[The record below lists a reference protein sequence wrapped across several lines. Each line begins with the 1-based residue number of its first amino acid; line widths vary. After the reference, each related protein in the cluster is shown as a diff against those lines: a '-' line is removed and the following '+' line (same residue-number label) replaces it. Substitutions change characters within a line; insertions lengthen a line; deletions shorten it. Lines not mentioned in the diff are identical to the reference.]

1 MPHSP
6 LADIVCL
13 LRHLTA
19 ALQPLAK
26 TKQVSLCFVPDRQVW
41 TVAHSPEEI
50 VRELTPLICRI
61 IAFIPEHQVV
71 TIATRVTHEK
81 GSQCFS
87 ISVKNTGINLSHTA
101 EITAACKKSVG
112 VQGRGSDETT
122 FELQWLFPTEEAG
135 PPSTAPEPPLPD
147 ASYTEKFLP
156 AFYAEIRK
164 RLQSYFTKSE
174 NLIAKLSIYHP
185 KDASFLREVNV
196 LIETNLGKE
205 GFDVAQLSRAMNMSR
220 VQLYRKLKPL
230 IRQAPAEYIK
240 MLRLQKARDL
250 LETTDLRM
258 GEIAFSTGFQSQSHF
273 TKVFTD
279 HYGMPPSLFSR
290 KQKNVTKE

>member
-6 LADIVCL
+6 VADIVCL
-13 LRHLTA
+13 LHHLTA

-26 TKQVSLCFVPDRQVW
+26 TKHASLCFLPDREEW
-41 TVAHSPEEI
+41 TIAHSPEEI
-50 VRELTPLICRI
+50 VRELAPLICRI
-61 IAFIPEHQVV
+61 IAFIPEHQA
-71 TIATRVTHEK
+71 IAITTRVTKEK
-81 GSQCFS
+81 GNQCFRV
-87 ISVKNTGINLSHTA
+87 SVKNTGINLSHTA
-101 EITAACKKSVG
+101 EITAACKKPVS

-135 PPSTAPEPPLPD
+135 TPSPAPEPPLPD
-147 ASYTEKFLP
+147 DAYPEKFLP

-164 RLQSYFTKSE
+164 RLQSHFTKAE

-185 KDASFLREVNV
+185 KEASFLREVNV
-196 LIETNLGKE
+196 LIEANLDKE
-205 GFDVAQLSRAMNMSR
+205 GFDVAQLSKAMNISR

-240 MLRLQKARDL
+240 MLRLQKARNL

-258 GEIAFSTGFQSQSHF
+258 GEIACSTGFQSQSHF